1 MDNLFL
7 HRGICV
13 RAFILVS
20 LFLAQV
26 SLSYAGSRN
35 IGDVGD
41 ACLSVFDC
49 QAYGG
54 LYCDKKEHVCKAVG
68 KEGDSPPDPGVTFH
82 VQGCKSSSECP
93 PGYQCEGYMCG
104 STARGC
110 HTNADCFPH
119 QLCVPDHPEAGSA
132 RTCYPEDVAKKY
144 LDEQK
149 QERLLGQH

>member
-1 MDNLFL
+1 MDKLFL
-7 HRGICV
+7 HRAICV
-13 RAFILVS
+13 RALIAFS
-20 LFLAQV
+20 LFLAR
-26 SLSYAGSRN
+26 SEFSYAGSGN

-54 LYCDKKEHVCKAVG
+54 LYCDKKEHVCKAVP
-68 KEGDSPPDPGVTFH
+68 KTRDVPKDPGFTVH
-82 VQGCKSSSECP
+82 VQGCKSSSDCR
-93 PGYQCEGYMCG
+93 PGYECSGYMCG
-104 STARGC
+104 SDARGC
-110 HTNADCFPH
+110 HSNADCLPH

-149 QERLLGQH
+149 